1 MFDRAVKRIKLDDS
15 LGKKSSVP
23 TFSFTRIASCI
34 LERIA
39 VAIEQNEPILL
50 VGETG
55 VGKTSSIQFLDNQTN
70 HKLVVVN
77 MNNQSWGFWNSRA
90 IDAD

>member
-1 MFDRAVKRIKLDDS
+1 MFDRAEKRVKLNES

-39 VAIEQNEPILL
+39 VAVEQNEPILL

-55 VGKTSSIQFLDNQTN
+55 VGKTSSIQFLAHQTN
-70 HKLVVVN
+70 HKLVVV
-77 MNNQSWGFWNSRA
+77 QYE
-90 IDAD
+90 